1 MQSLPLRRPVT
12 AQVGLRGA
20 AVGPAPPVECAID
33 SVGAEVTAR
42 GDELH
47 VQGIFLGAHH
57 FAEVRRLAGADKRFQ
72 AGLLAAAEDFD
83 LEVAAA
89 GGAPGIVCRPAGC
102 AHARVVRQNREP
114 IPGVHRVPGPEVAM
128 IHEPEPAPAELP
140 GLRRPRGTSR
150 RPAFESMRQAR
161 GPISRLLQEPAGH
174 VQRRLYHQAP
184 VQVVQAAEIHELRV
198 TQEPGRLVIE
208 GVVAF
213 VQVPDPQGDR
223 QGSALGAQALAGWG
237 WSQSG
242 IRNG

>member
-1 MQSLPLRRPVT
+1 
-12 AQVGLRGA
+12 
-20 AVGPAPPVECAID
+20 
-33 SVGAEVTAR
+33 
-42 GDELH
+42 
-47 VQGIFLGAHH
+47 
-57 FAEVRRLAGADKRFQ
+57 
-72 AGLLAAAEDFD
+72 
-83 LEVAAA
+83 
-89 GGAPGIVCRPAGC
+89 
-102 AHARVVRQNREP
+102 
-114 IPGVHRVPGPEVAM
+114 M

-150 RPAFESMRQAR
+150 RLAFESMRQAR

-184 VQVVQAAEIHELRV
+184 VQVVQAAEIDELRV

-223 QGSALGAQALAGWG
+223 QGSALGAQASAGWG